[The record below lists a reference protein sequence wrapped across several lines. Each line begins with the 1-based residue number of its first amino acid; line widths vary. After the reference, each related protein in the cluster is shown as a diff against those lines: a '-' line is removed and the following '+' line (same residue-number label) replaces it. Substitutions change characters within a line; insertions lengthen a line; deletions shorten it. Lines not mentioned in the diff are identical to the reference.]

1 MLRFVTIFF
10 AILVIGVSAG
20 LYHVKYSFD
29 RMERQALVL
38 KSEIASEREA
48 IRILEAEWSV
58 LNRPA
63 RLQSLTDR
71 FLDLKPVEAVQIV
84 GFDDLP
90 VHSDDAD
97 KFSGAAAVTQEKPSV
112 PVTRVSSSSGE
123 AKRQ

>member
-29 RMERQALVL
+29 RMERQAQVL
-38 KSEIASEREA
+38 KSEIDSEREA

-58 LNRPA
+58 LNRPS

-90 VHSDDAD
+90 IHSEEVH
-97 KFSGAAAVTQEKPSV
+97 KFSGTAAITQEKPTA
-112 PVTRVSSSSGE
+112 PVTKVSSSSGE
-123 AKRQ
+123 AKHQ

>member
-1 MLRFVTIFF
+1 MLRFVTMFF

-29 RMERQALVL
+29 RMERQAMALE
-38 KSEIASEREA
+38 SEIAGEREA

-58 LNRPA
+58 LNRPG

-71 FLDLKPVEAVQIV
+71 FLDLKPVEATQIV

-90 VHSDDAD
+90 VHTDETN
-97 KFSGAAAVTQEKPSV
+97 KFAGAAAAQEKP
-112 PVTRVSSSSGE
+112 PVTVTNVSSNSGVT
-123 AKRQ
+123 KQQ